1 MWNLEDVGADRLS
14 EVSASGQ
21 LALAVCLQ
29 IAREEHGS
37 SGETGP
43 QDERG
48 VVDREA
54 GWRFDAA
61 VGQRTEWLDGDLAEL
76 GRGDDRRR
84 DVSGFGERDESA
96 VLRVSPVVAARPKGT
111 HVEPL
116 QHSNR
121 PFR

>member
-1 MWNLEDVGADRLS
+1 MALRIVEPFLRARGIGRLDVVALSHPHPDHLNGLFRVLE
-14 EVSASGQ
+14 
-21 LALAVCLQ
+21 
-29 IAREEHGS
+29 
-37 SGETGP
+37 
-43 QDERG
+43 
-48 VVDREA
+48 
-54 GWRFDAA
+54 RFDAA